1 MVKRRIPVSNKQV
14 NETKLIDSLNSKL
27 LKKEDKD
34 ASTEAIKKRFP
45 GMEKT
50 IDSFVNVLEETL
62 AEAENK
68 PATNISQDVLDGL
81 QTEAIDA
88 YECGTEIVEDSV
100 PNFDKI
106 ESDRQREIKYNAHA
120 DKIGYADAGP
130 SPVWNQTMVFKDLS
144 PEALE
149 KLEKVIGPV
158 AKSILERFD
167 CNSTTLKDNEECR
180 KVVNSE
186 IKNSGNIS
194 DYGKKVLETGRKVG
208 QMAIEGK
215 KLGIINVGQDT
226 AYEMVNHPTHYN
238 QYDIEVID
246 MIIRIWGP
254 EAAALWCDI
263 TAFKYRMRMGTKPDN
278 SIEQDI
284 KKEQWYLNKSK
295 EIRENLIDNKN

>member
-1 MVKRRIPVSNKQV
+1 MVKRKIPVSNKQV

-27 LKKEDKD
+27 LKKEDDSVK
-34 ASTEAIKKRFP
+34 AIKKRFP

-68 PATNISQDVLDGL
+68 PAADISQYVLDEL
-81 QTEAIDA
+81 NTEAVDA
-88 YECGTEIVEDSV
+88 YECGTEIAEDST

-130 SPVWNQTMVFKDLS
+130 SPVWHNTMVFKDLS

-167 CNSTTLKDNEECR
+167 LNKNVLKDNEECR
-180 KVVNSE
+180 KAVNSE
-186 IKNSGNIS
+186 VSHKDSDDWFAPSNLT
-194 DYGKKVLETGRKVG
+194 DYGKKVFEAGRKAGRIVT
-208 QMAIEGK
+208 GK
-215 KLGIINVGQDT
+215 ES

-246 MIIRIWGP
+246 MIIKIWGP

-295 EIRENLIDNKN
+295 EIRDNLINKN